1 MNYFIFLIF
10 LISLF
15 SNCFNFELSQERIKK
30 LDEII
35 NSHMKLAKLKTVG
48 FIITNSNDTI
58 YQNIYGEIDKV
69 TTKSPFILGSVSK
82 SFTALA
88 FLHLNI
94 SLNQTI
100 DKYDLKDYIKE
111 EDAKDITISEL
122 LNHSSGLDSFSSNRL
137 YKKGYFNYSN
147 YGFAL
152 LGKIIEK
159 ESKKKYEDYMSETIF
174 NPLKMVNT
182 HASYHP
188 DIIDSYDFF
197 LGFRT
202 KYRSIESEIGD
213 GFYIP
218 AGFISSSIE
227 DMGNYLRFYLN
238 KSDECQKYVKQMTE
252 GNLSIEYNL
261 NYGMGLV
268 IQKKNGQIIYNHD
281 GATNSFLSKLF
292 IYPELDIGFFIVTNT
307 RDSLCSRPSQDF
319 FKEIENYL
327 IYDSIDGLDN
337 SSFFFNHFTYNIIFL
352 FIISIPLTYLIITII
367 RKIKLK
373 KYSWFIGTK
382 GKIIF
387 GFDLF
392 ILIIAPII
400 FIIIFYTVNPTIKM
414 VIDMVK
420 DLKFIIFAPSSI
432 LFFIFIIKL
441 GYFFVYNKFFE
452 KYDLSNKNNENM
464 DDLDYINVDE

>member
-15 SNCFNFELSQERIKK
+15 INSINYELSQDRIKK

-35 NSHMKLAKLKTVG
+35 NSLMKLAKLKTVG
-48 FIITNSNDTI
+48 FIITNSTNTI

-82 SFTALA
+82 SFTALG
-88 FLHLNI
+88 LLNLNI
-94 SLNQTI
+94 SLNQTLN
-100 DKYDLKDYIKE
+100 KYDLNDYINEK
-111 EDAKDITISEL
+111 DAKDITISEL
-122 LNHSSGLDSFSSNRL
+122 LNHSSGLDSFSSHCIYN
-137 YKKGYFNYSN
+137 KGYFNYSN

-159 ESKKKYEDYMSETIF
+159 ESNKKYEDYMSETIF
-174 NPLKMVNT
+174 KPLKMINT

-202 KYRSIESEIGD
+202 KYRNIESEIGD
-213 GFYIP
+213 GFYVP
-218 AGFISSSIE
+218 AGFISSSVE

-238 KSDECQKYVKQMTE
+238 KSEENQKYVKQMTE
-252 GNLSIEYNL
+252 GNFSIGYNI
-261 NYGMGLV
+261 NYGMGMV
-268 IQKKNGQIIYNHD
+268 IQKKNGQTIYHHNGD
-281 GATNSFLSKLF
+281 TNSFSSKLV
-292 IYPELDIGFFIVTNT
+292 IYPELDIGFFLVTNT
-307 RDSLCSRPSQDF
+307 RDSLCLGPREEF
-319 FKEIENYL
+319 FEAIENYL
-327 IYDSIDGLDN
+327 ILDSFDGLDN
-337 SSFFFNHFTYNIIFL
+337 SSFFFNHFTYDIIFL
-352 FIISIPLTYLIITII
+352 FIIAIPLTYLIITII

-373 KYSWFIGTK
+373 KYSWFIGIK

-392 ILIIAPII
+392 ILVIAPIV

-414 VIDMVK
+414 AIDMIR

-432 LFFIFIIKL
+432 LFFIFLIKL
-441 GYFFVYNKFFE
+441 GYFFAYNKLFN
-452 KYDLSNKNNENM
+452 KYDLSNGNIENT
-464 DDLDYINVDE
+464 DLDYIGVEE

>member
-15 SNCFNFELSQERIKK
+15 INSINYELSQDRIKK

-35 NSHMKLAKLKTVG
+35 NSLMKLAKLKTVG
-48 FIITNSNDTI
+48 FIITNSTNTI

-82 SFTALA
+82 SFTALG
-88 FLHLNI
+88 LLNLNI
-94 SLNQTI
+94 SLNQTLN
-100 DKYDLKDYIKE
+100 KYDLNDYINEK
-111 EDAKDITISEL
+111 DAKDITISEL
-122 LNHSSGLDSFSSNRL
+122 LNHSSGLDSFSSHCIYN
-137 YKKGYFNYSN
+137 KGYFNYSN

-159 ESKKKYEDYMSETIF
+159 ESNKKYEDYMSETIF
-174 NPLKMVNT
+174 KPLKMINT

-202 KYRSIESEIGD
+202 KYRNIESEIGD
-213 GFYIP
+213 GFYVP
-218 AGFISSSIE
+218 AGFISSSVE

-238 KSDECQKYVKQMTE
+238 KSEENQKYVKQMTE
-252 GNLSIEYNL
+252 GNFSIGYNI
-261 NYGMGLV
+261 NYGMGMV
-268 IQKKNGQIIYNHD
+268 IQKKNGQTIYHHNGD
-281 GATNSFLSKLF
+281 TNSFSSKLV

-307 RDSLCSRPSQDF
+307 RDSLCLGPREEF
-319 FKEIENYL
+319 FEAIENYL
-327 IYDSIDGLDN
+327 ILDSFDGFDN
-337 SSFFFNHFTYNIIFL
+337 SSFFFNHFTYDIIFL
-352 FIISIPLTYLIITII
+352 FIIAIPLTYLIITII

-373 KYSWFIGTK
+373 KYSWFIGIK

-392 ILIIAPII
+392 ILVIAPIV

-414 VIDMVK
+414 AIDMIR

-432 LFFIFIIKL
+432 LFFIFLIKL
-441 GYFFVYNKFFE
+441 GYFFAYNKLFN
-452 KYDLSNKNNENM
+452 KYDLSNRNIENM
-464 DDLDYINVDE
+464 DLDYIGVEE

>member
-15 SNCFNFELSQERIKK
+15 INSINYELSQDRIKK

-35 NSHMKLAKLKTVG
+35 NSLMKLAKLKTVG
-48 FIITNSNDTI
+48 FIITNSTNTI

-82 SFTALA
+82 SFTALG
-88 FLHLNI
+88 LLNLNI
-94 SLNQTI
+94 SLNQTLN
-100 DKYDLKDYIKE
+100 KYDLNDYINEK
-111 EDAKDITISEL
+111 DAKDITISEL
-122 LNHSSGLDSFSSNRL
+122 LNHSSGLDSFSSHRIYN
-137 YKKGYFNYSN
+137 KGYFNYSN

-159 ESKKKYEDYMSETIF
+159 ESNKKYEDYMSETIF
-174 NPLKMVNT
+174 KPLKMINT

-202 KYRSIESEIGD
+202 KYRNIESEIGD
-213 GFYIP
+213 GFYVP
-218 AGFISSSIE
+218 AGFISSSVE

-238 KSDECQKYVKQMTE
+238 KSEENQKYVKQMTE
-252 GNLSIEYNL
+252 GNFSVGYNI
-261 NYGMGLV
+261 NYGMGMV
-268 IQKKNGQIIYNHD
+268 IQKKNGQTIYHHNGD
-281 GATNSFLSKLF
+281 TNSFSSKLV
-292 IYPELDIGFFIVTNT
+292 IYPELDIGFFLVTNT
-307 RDSLCSRPSQDF
+307 RDSLCLGPREEF
-319 FKEIENYL
+319 FEAIENYL
-327 IYDSIDGLDN
+327 ILDSFDGLDN
-337 SSFFFNHFTYNIIFL
+337 SSFFFNHFTYDIIFL
-352 FIISIPLTYLIITII
+352 FIIAIPLTYLIITII

-373 KYSWFIGTK
+373 KYSWFIGIK

-392 ILIIAPII
+392 ILVIAPIV

-414 VIDMVK
+414 AIDMIR

-432 LFFIFIIKL
+432 LFFIFLIKL
-441 GYFFVYNKFFE
+441 GYFFTYNKLFN
-452 KYDLSNKNNENM
+452 KYDLSNRNIENM
-464 DDLDYINVDE
+464 DLDYIGVEE

>member
-15 SNCFNFELSQERIKK
+15 INSINYELSQDRIKK

-35 NSHMKLAKLKTVG
+35 NSLMKLAKLKTVG
-48 FIITNSNDTI
+48 FIITNSTNTI

-82 SFTALA
+82 SFTALG
-88 FLHLNI
+88 LLNLNI
-94 SLNQTI
+94 SLNQTLN
-100 DKYDLKDYIKE
+100 KYDLNDYINEK
-111 EDAKDITISEL
+111 DAKDITISEL
-122 LNHSSGLDSFSSNRL
+122 LNHSSGLDSFSSHRIYN
-137 YKKGYFNYSN
+137 KGYFNYSN

-159 ESKKKYEDYMSETIF
+159 ESNKKYEDYMSETIF
-174 NPLKMVNT
+174 KPLKMINT

-202 KYRSIESEIGD
+202 KYRNIESEIGD
-213 GFYIP
+213 GFYVP
-218 AGFISSSIE
+218 AGFISSSVE

-238 KSDECQKYVKQMTE
+238 KSEENQKYVKQMTE
-252 GNLSIEYNL
+252 TNFSVGYNL
-261 NYGMGLV
+261 NYGMGMI
-268 IQKKNGQIIYNHD
+268 IQKKNGQTIYHHNGD
-281 GATNSFLSKLF
+281 TNSFSSKLV

-307 RDSLCSRPSQDF
+307 RDSLCLGPREEF
-319 FKEIENYL
+319 FEAIENYL
-327 IYDSIDGLDN
+327 ILDSFDGFDN
-337 SSFFFNHFTYNIIFL
+337 SSFFFNHFTYDIIFL
-352 FIISIPLTYLIITII
+352 FIIAIPLTYLIITII

-373 KYSWFIGTK
+373 KYSWFIGIK

-392 ILIIAPII
+392 ILVIAPIV

-414 VIDMVK
+414 AIYMIR

-432 LFFIFIIKL
+432 LFFIFLIKL
-441 GYFFVYNKFFE
+441 GYFFTYNKLFN
-452 KYDLSNKNNENM
+452 KYDLSNRNIDNM
-464 DDLDYINVDE
+464 DLDYIGVEE

>member
-15 SNCFNFELSQERIKK
+15 INSINYELSQDRIKK

-35 NSHMKLAKLKTVG
+35 NSLMKLAKLKTVG
-48 FIITNSNDTI
+48 FIITNSTNTI

-82 SFTALA
+82 SFTALG
-88 FLHLNI
+88 LLNLNI
-94 SLNQTI
+94 SLNQTLN
-100 DKYDLKDYIKE
+100 KYDLNDYINEK
-111 EDAKDITISEL
+111 DAKDITISEL
-122 LNHSSGLDSFSSNRL
+122 LNHSSGLDSFSSHCIYN
-137 YKKGYFNYSN
+137 KGYFNYSN

-159 ESKKKYEDYMSETIF
+159 ESNKKYEDYMSETIF
-174 NPLKMVNT
+174 KPLKMINT

-202 KYRSIESEIGD
+202 KYRNIESEIGD
-213 GFYIP
+213 GFYVP
-218 AGFISSSIE
+218 AGFISSSVE

-238 KSDECQKYVKQMTE
+238 KSEENQKYVKQMTE
-252 GNLSIEYNL
+252 GNFSIGYNI
-261 NYGMGLV
+261 NYGMGMV
-268 IQKKNGQIIYNHD
+268 IQKKNGQTIYHHNGD
-281 GATNSFLSKLF
+281 TNSFSSKLV
-292 IYPELDIGFFIVTNT
+292 IYPELDIGFFLVTNT
-307 RDSLCSRPSQDF
+307 RDSLCLGPREEF
-319 FKEIENYL
+319 FEAIENYL
-327 IYDSIDGLDN
+327 ILDSFDGFDN
-337 SSFFFNHFTYNIIFL
+337 SSFFFNHFTYDIIFL
-352 FIISIPLTYLIITII
+352 FIIAIPLTYLIITII

-373 KYSWFIGTK
+373 KYSWFIGIK

-392 ILIIAPII
+392 ILVIAPIV

-414 VIDMVK
+414 AIDMIR

-432 LFFIFIIKL
+432 LFFIFLIKL
-441 GYFFVYNKFFE
+441 GYFFAYNKLFN
-452 KYDLSNKNNENM
+452 KYDLSNGNIENT
-464 DDLDYINVDE
+464 DLDYIGVEE

>member
-15 SNCFNFELSQERIKK
+15 INSINYELSQDRIKK

-35 NSHMKLAKLKTVG
+35 NSLMKLAKLKTVG
-48 FIITNSNDTI
+48 FIITNSTNTI

-82 SFTALA
+82 SFTALG
-88 FLHLNI
+88 LLNLNI
-94 SLNQTI
+94 SLNQTLN
-100 DKYDLKDYIKE
+100 KYDLNDYINEK
-111 EDAKDITISEL
+111 DAKDITISEL
-122 LNHSSGLDSFSSNRL
+122 LNHSSGLDSFSSHRIYN
-137 YKKGYFNYSN
+137 KGYFNYSN

-159 ESKKKYEDYMSETIF
+159 ESNKKYEDYMSETIF
-174 NPLKMVNT
+174 KPLKMINT

-202 KYRSIESEIGD
+202 KYRNIESEIGD
-213 GFYIP
+213 GFYVP
-218 AGFISSSIE
+218 AGFISSSVE

-238 KSDECQKYVKQMTE
+238 KSEENQKYVKQMTE
-252 GNLSIEYNL
+252 GNFSIGYNI
-261 NYGMGLV
+261 NYGMGMV
-268 IQKKNGQIIYNHD
+268 IQKKNGQTIYHHNGD
-281 GATNSFLSKLF
+281 TNSFSSKLV
-292 IYPELDIGFFIVTNT
+292 IYPELDIGFFLVTNT
-307 RDSLCSRPSQDF
+307 RDSLCLGPREEF
-319 FKEIENYL
+319 FEAIENYL
-327 IYDSIDGLDN
+327 ILDSFDGFDN
-337 SSFFFNHFTYNIIFL
+337 SSFFFNHFTYDIIFL
-352 FIISIPLTYLIITII
+352 FIIAIPLTYLIITII

-373 KYSWFIGTK
+373 KYSWFIGIK

-392 ILIIAPII
+392 ILVIAPIV

-414 VIDMVK
+414 AIDMIR

-432 LFFIFIIKL
+432 LFFIFLIKL
-441 GYFFVYNKFFE
+441 GYFFAYNKLFN
-452 KYDLSNKNNENM
+452 KYDLSNGNIENT
-464 DDLDYINVDE
+464 DLDYIGVEE

>member
-15 SNCFNFELSQERIKK
+15 INSINYELSQDRIKK

-35 NSHMKLAKLKTVG
+35 NSLMKLAKLKTVG
-48 FIITNSNDTI
+48 FIITNSNKTI

-82 SFTALA
+82 SFTALG
-88 FLHLNI
+88 LLNLNI
-94 SLNQTI
+94 SLNQTLNN
-100 DKYDLKDYIKE
+100 YDLNDYINEK
-111 EDAKDITISEL
+111 DAKDITISEL
-122 LNHSSGLDSFSSNRL
+122 LNHSSGLDSFSSHRIYN
-137 YKKGYFNYSN
+137 KGYFNYSN

-159 ESKKKYEDYMSETIF
+159 ESNKKYEDYMSETIF
-174 NPLKMVNT
+174 KPLKMINT

-202 KYRSIESEIGD
+202 KYRNIESEIGD
-213 GFYIP
+213 GFYVP
-218 AGFISSSIE
+218 AGFISSSVE

-238 KSDECQKYVKQMTE
+238 KSEENQKYVKQMTE
-252 GNLSIEYNL
+252 GNFSVGYNI
-261 NYGMGLV
+261 NYGMGMV
-268 IQKKNGQIIYNHD
+268 IQKKNGQTIYHHNGD
-281 GATNSFLSKLF
+281 TNSFSSKLV
-292 IYPELDIGFFIVTNT
+292 IYPELDIGFFLVTNT
-307 RDSLCSRPSQDF
+307 RDSLCLGPREEF
-319 FKEIENYL
+319 FEAIENYL
-327 IYDSIDGLDN
+327 ILDSFDSLDN
-337 SSFFFNHFTYNIIFL
+337 SSFFFNHFTYDIIFL
-352 FIISIPLTYLIITII
+352 FIIAIPLTYLIITII

-373 KYSWFIGTK
+373 KYSWFIGIK

-392 ILIIAPII
+392 ILVIAPIV

-414 VIDMVK
+414 AIDMIR

-432 LFFIFIIKL
+432 LFFIFLIKL
-441 GYFFVYNKFFE
+441 GYFVAYNKLFN
-452 KYDLSNKNNENM
+452 KYDLSNRNIENM
-464 DDLDYINVDE
+464 DLDYIGVEE